1 MCFFMCSFI
10 LNLRHISKKK
20 KKSMSVPDGAS
31 AAVLQASEEMPSGV
45 PEVRGYD
52 FNLGRD
58 LDGLMDSFRFM
69 GIQAMNI
76 GKAVDEINRMRRWRL
91 SDDPIVEGEEDGL
104 KTLEARAKV
113 KAKIFLAYTS
123 NMVSCGNREVIK
135 FLVQHR
141 MVDVLVASA
150 GGIEEDFM
158 KCMSPHYVGGMALP
172 GADLRKRGINRIG
185 NMLVPNNNY
194 CKFEDWLRPLLDT
207 MLEEQREQGTKWTP
221 SKMIRR
227 MGKEINHPDS
237 IYYWAYQNDIP
248 VFCPAITDG
257 SIGDMLFF
265 QQYRNPGL
273 IVDICEDIYRIN
285 NEALLAKKTG
295 MIILGGGLVKH
306 HTCNANLMRNGA
318 DFSVFINTGQEFD
331 CSDSGARPDEAVS
344 WGKIRLEAKP
354 VKVYADAS
362 IAFPLIVSQ
371 TFAKDFSRSVSDIAK
386 GLRVKQDFEAG
397 THDRLCAMEDA
408 RRAAEV
414 VEAERVAM
422 LKGECSLCTV
432 TYYANRAH
440 NLTRSP

>member
-1 MCFFMCSFI
+1 
-10 LNLRHISKKK
+10 
-20 KKSMSVPDGAS
+20 MSEQASIPS
-31 AAVLQASEEMPSGV
+31 AAADAVLSSSEEMPAGV

-58 LDGLMDSFRFM
+58 LDGMMDSFRFM

-76 GKAVDEINRMRRWRL
+76 GKAVDEIKRMRRWRL
-91 SDDPIVEGEEDGL
+91 SDDPIREDEEDSL
-104 KTLEARAKV
+104 KTLEARSKV
-113 KAKIFLAYTS
+113 KCKIFLAYTS
-123 NMVSCGNREVIK
+123 NMVSCGVREVIR

-141 MVDVLVASA
+141 MVDVIVASA

-158 KCMSPHYVGGMALP
+158 KCMSPHYVGDTALP

-207 MLEEQREQGTKWTP
+207 MLVEQREQGTKWTP

-354 VKVYADAS
+354 VKVRRCRGRVCAKKDAPPVLGNS
-362 IAFPLIVSQ
+362 LRSLTPLFLSSLAACLLFLRCTAMHPSPFPSSYRRRSRRTSPALSQ
-371 TFAKDFSRSVSDIAK
+371 TSQRACASSRTTRQGRTTDCARWRTRDAQRRS
-386 GLRVKQDFEAG
+386 LRQSG
-397 THDRLCAMEDA
+397 SR
-408 RRAAEV
+408 
-414 VEAERVAM
+414 
-422 LKGECSLCTV
+422 
-432 TYYANRAH
+432 
-440 NLTRSP
+440 